1 MFELILRVNEGLRIV
16 QKSDQQEAQE
26 VVDEAELDRFVEEE
40 EEKTDKI
47 ISAGRL
53 ILNIFVISNLISFS
67 TYYTVT
73 DFMHSKESLE

>member
-40 EEKTDKI
+40 EKTDKI

-67 TYYTVT
+67 IYYTVT
-73 DFMHSKESLE
+73 DFMHSKESLK